1 MAQVKSK
8 NGSPVAGLDIRF
20 DVNTD
25 GNINLIDMALVKSL
39 NGGSV
44 SCP

>member
-1 MAQVKSK
+1 MNSK
-8 NGSPVAGLDIRF
+8 NGSDPADPGNARF

-39 NGGSV
+39 NGNSLA
-44 SCP
+44 CP